1 MFRSVAGAPI
11 GIASASFTLIF
22 PLTTGIVKKL
32 LSITRIKKKKHDKI
46 FMLAKNKL
54 NSIQT
59 LVSQALTDMEISHE
73 EFVVIFKEKYEYEK
87 MKKSE
92 ECK

>member
-73 EFVVIFKEKYEYEK
+73 EFVVIFKEKYKYEK
-87 MKKSE
+87 MKK
-92 ECK
+92 K

>member
-73 EFVVIFKEKYEYEK
+73 EFVVIFKEEYKYEK
-87 MKKSE
+87 MKK
-92 ECK
+92 K

>member
-59 LVSQALTDMEISHE
+59 LVSQALTDMDISHE
-73 EFVVIFKEKYEYEK
+73 EFVVIFKEKYKYEK
-87 MKKSE
+87 MKK
-92 ECK
+92 K

>member
-1 MFRSVAGAPI
+1 MFRSVAVAPI

-54 NSIQT
+54 NSIQN

-73 EFVVIFKEKYEYEK
+73 EFVVIFKEKYKYEK
-87 MKKSE
+87 MKK
-92 ECK
+92 K

>member
-54 NSIQT
+54 NSIQN

-73 EFVVIFKEKYEYEK
+73 EFVVIFKGKYKYEK
-87 MKKSE
+87 MKK
-92 ECK
+92 K

>member
-73 EFVVIFKEKYEYEK
+73 EFVVIFKEKYKYDK
-87 MKKSE
+87 MKK
-92 ECK
+92 KWGM

>member
-32 LSITRIKKKKHDKI
+32 LSIKRIKKKKHDKI

-73 EFVVIFKEKYEYEK
+73 EFVVIFKEKYKYEK
-87 MKKSE
+87 MKK
-92 ECK
+92 K